1 MKDISYIKY
10 QEITR
15 ETSGCDDLPVLAL
28 GLMGETIEFW
38 SALNHVY
45 GFGISVSMTAA
56 IENVTRE
63 AGDVLWYSSRIMD
76 VLDQPFHQWQER
88 GTVDNFN
95 EPCMKTFQR
104 KFRIIESSGSVAE
117 HVKKV
122 FGHGHEI
129 DSDLI
134 CSAIGDV
141 VRDVAYVLK
150 CLHGKDGIKIAM
162 QTNIE
167 KLKKRYPDG
176 FSIEKS
182 VNRHSA

>member
-1 MKDISYIKY
+1 MD
-10 QEITR
+10 TR
-15 ETSGCDDLPVLAL
+15 ETSGCDDLPILSL
-28 GLMGETIEFW
+28 GLVGETIEFL
-38 SALNHVY
+38 SALNNIY
-45 GFGISVSMTAA
+45 DFGLKISMTAA

-76 VLDQPFHQWQER
+76 ILDQPFHRWQKK

-95 EPCMKTFQR
+95 KSCMKTFQR
-104 KFRIIESSGSVAE
+104 KFRIIESAGFVAE

-134 CSAIGDV
+134 CSEISDIV
-141 VRDVAYVLK
+141 CDVAYVMK
-150 CLHGKDGIKIAM
+150 CLHGADGIKIAM

-167 KLKKRYPDG
+167 KLKKRYPEG
-176 FSIEKS
+176 FSVEKS
-182 VNRHSA
+182 VNRHPRDV